1 MKYIFIVIVGF
12 LITGCFANKAR
23 TDSISLVNLD
33 NAKAKFPGY
42 NAEQYNAGKVL
53 YETKCNTCH
62 GLKDPLKFNE
72 ERLTKTVPNMDKK
85 ANTKKDAKLS
95 AEDGDFILKYLIT
108 QIL

>member
-1 MKYIFIVIVGF
+1 MKYIFIVIIGF
-12 LITGCFANKAR
+12 FITGCFANKA
-23 TDSISLVNLD
+23 TTNVVSMVNLD
-33 NAKAKFPGY
+33 KAKAKFPGY
-42 NAEQYNAGKVL
+42 TAEQYNTGKVL

-72 ERLTKTVPNMDKK
+72 EQLTKTVPNMVKK

-95 AEDGDFILKYLIT
+95 AEDGDSILKYLVT